1 MQAISNREPK
11 WLCTYVVFFFHDSA
25 TTEIYTYGHTLSL
38 HDALPISLRA
48 VGGASRPGYRGR
60 RRPGGCL
67 HRDRPAARRTRA
79 LEPAPRRG
87 RGRRTTRGRPPP
99 RAAKH
104 RRPRRSRTTPANPR
118 HPGQTTP
125 SPRLGHVDGLPQH
138 ATGHVTDKLYTHE

>member
-99 RAAKH
+99 RAA
-104 RRPRRSRTTPANPR
+104 TPWLQIGRASCR
-118 HPGQTTP
+118 ERVCQY
-125 SPRLGHVDGLPQH
+125 V
-138 ATGHVTDKLYTHE
+138 

>member
-79 LEPAPRRG
+79 LEPAPRSEEHTSELQSLMRISYAVFCLKKKRQARQG
-87 RGRRTTRGRPPP
+87 QHGT
-99 RAAKH
+99 AKTLQDH
-104 RRPRRSRTTPANPR
+104 HTYET
-118 HPGQTTP
+118 
-125 SPRLGHVDGLPQH
+125 
-138 ATGHVTDKLYTHE
+138 ATGGKTQTKTIVN